1 MTVVKVKLLQEKD
14 TMPLKKIN
22 TDFAYDLTAV
32 SRKFVKTKFGYQV
45 HYGLGFQTQMS
56 TNQGMKIAPRSS
68 ISKTRLRLVNP
79 EGIIDCSYRG
89 EWIAIF
95 DIIGSL
101 SKTDL
106 KKIDKENENIEGVYN
121 IGDRVAQT
129 YILNRID
136 IDFKK
141 VEQLDDSE
149 RGEGG
154 FGSTGK

>member
-1 MTVVKVKLLQEKD
+1 MTLVKTKLLREKSKV
-14 TMPLKKIN
+14 PFKKLD
-22 TDFAYDLTAV
+22 TDFAYDLTAN
-32 SRKFVKTKFGYQV
+32 SRKFVKTKFGWQV
-45 HYGLGFQTQMS
+45 HYGLGFQTQIT

-89 EWIAIF
+89 EWIVIF
-95 DIIGSL
+95 DIIGNL

-106 KKIDKENENIEGVYN
+106 KKIEENKNIEGIYDIN
-121 IGDRVAQT
+121 DRIAQT
-129 YILNRID
+129 YILDRKD
-136 IDFKK
+136 IDFKI

-149 RGEGG
+149 RGTGG